1 MQVQTHM
8 KTFHEKSFHRLT
20 LKWTS
25 EFTLSFHEEAK
36 IAISNGY
43 KKKIIRRYKS
53 VTSVEKV
60 KSFF

>member
-1 MQVQTHM
+1 M

-53 VTSVEKV
+53 VTPVEKV